1 MLTFHQYKKSYNN
14 ELIVD
19 VENLS
24 LGPNVYWI
32 LGENGSGKSTLL
44 KCIAGLVPY
53 DGDISFQGIFNNNK
67 DRQSFRKIVNYA
79 EAEPQYP
86 EFLNGRDLI
95 QFYKKVKDA
104 PNGQISRLLSLL
116 DVESFASRKIGEY
129 SSGMIKKLSL
139 VLAFIGNPQLILLDE
154 PLITLDKDAAGAIL
168 QLIKEYA
175 LSGVSVI
182 FASHQDFSGNTGVN
196 FKKLLLINHKLEAIV

>member
-1 MLTFHQYKKSYNN
+1 MLTFHQFRKSYNN
-14 ELIVD
+14 ELIVEI
-19 VENLS
+19 ENLS

-32 LGENGSGKSTLL
+32 LGENGSGKTTLL
-44 KCIAGLVPY
+44 KSIAGLVPY
-53 DGDISFQGIFNNNK
+53 DGDINFQGIFNNNK

-86 EFLNGRDLI
+86 EFLNGMDLI
-95 QFYKKVKDA
+95 QFYKKAKDA

-139 VLAFIGNPQLILLDE
+139 VLTFIGNPQLILLDE

-175 LSGVSVI
+175 LSGISVI
-182 FASHQDFSGNTGVN
+182 LTSHQDFSGNTGIN
-196 FKKLLLINHKLEAIV
+196 FKKLLLINRQIKEIV